1 MSKAGPP
8 SVASS
13 ADRAPAAPSRGLCF
27 SVLLLPWGL
36 DANPGDSETH
46 WPQGLWDQSLLLSAL
61 PLPRKPK
68 FSLGPDSSPGL
79 H

>member
-8 SVASS
+8 SAASS

-36 DANPGDSETH
+36 DANHWGQQTH
-46 WPQGLWDQSLLLSAL
+46 WPLGLCDQSLLSAL
-61 PLPRKPK
+61 PLPRKPE